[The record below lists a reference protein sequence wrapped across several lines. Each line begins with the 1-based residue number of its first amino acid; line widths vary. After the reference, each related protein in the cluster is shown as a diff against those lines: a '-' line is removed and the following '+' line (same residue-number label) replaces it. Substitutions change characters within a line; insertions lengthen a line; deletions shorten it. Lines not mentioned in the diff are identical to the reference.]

1 MPPSYRRPPP
11 GAGTVPAF
19 RFRPTNTPRT
29 PRPLPD
35 PNLTPDVLVIGGGPG
50 GYVASIRAAQ
60 LGLSV
65 VCVELDKTLGGTCV
79 NVGCIPSK
87 ALLGSTEHFE
97 FARLHA
103 AEHGIEFQGLS
114 FDLARMMK
122 RKDDVVAANTKGVEF
137 LFKKNK
143 IHWAKGFGTLKAG
156 NVVDVRSFDGTTT
169 TYRPKNVIIATG
181 SVPME
186 LPYLPFDEERIL
198 SNVGALRI
206 PEVPKHLIVIGGG
219 VIGLELG
226 SVWRRLGSMVT
237 VLEFAPTILPGCDA
251 DITKEATRVF
261 AKQGLELHTG
271 TKVTGGHRDGARVVI
286 GTEQNGAA
294 RTFGADY
301 VLVAIGRRPAL
312 TGIDPQTLGLKL
324 GARGEIVVDDQLRTN
339 LPNVYAIGDAVGG
352 KLLAHKAEEEGVI
365 AAEVIAG
372 QKAHMHYKNMPGV
385 VYTWPEVAMCG
396 LTEAEVKASGVKYK
410 VGKYPFSA
418 NGRARTMGQTD
429 GFVKFV
435 TDARTDEV
443 LGCHMIGPNVSELL
457 SEVVLAME
465 YRGTADDIG
474 ATVHSHPTLSETVK
488 EAALGALGRAL
499 HL

>member
-1 MPPSYRRPPP
+1 MP
-11 GAGTVPAF
+11 
-19 RFRPTNTPRT
+19 
-29 PRPLPD
+29 D
-35 PNLTPDVLVIGGGPG
+35 QNLTPDLVVIGGGPG

-87 ALLGSTEHFE
+87 ALLGSSEHFE
-97 FARLHA
+97 FARMHA
-103 AEHGIEFQGLS
+103 AEHGIDFTGLS
-114 FDLARMMK
+114 FDLPRMMK
-122 RKDDVVAANTKGVEF
+122 RKDDVVAQNTKGVEF

-143 IHWAKGFGTLKAG
+143 VTWAKGFGTLKPG
-156 NVVDVRSFDGTTT
+156 NVVEVGAMDGTVT
-169 TYRPKNVIIATG
+169 TYRPRHVILATG

-186 LPYLPFDEERIL
+186 LPFLPFDEERVL
-198 SNVGALRI
+198 SNIGALRI

-226 SVWRRLGSMVT
+226 SVWRRLGAMVT
-237 VLEFAPTILPGCDA
+237 VIEYAPTILPGNDA
-251 DITKEATRVF
+251 DIIKEATRIF
-261 AKQGLELHTG
+261 TKQGLEMHTG
-271 TKVTGGHRDGARVVI
+271 TKVTGGHREGSRVVV
-286 GTEQNGAA
+286 GTEKDGTA

-301 VLVAIGRRPAL
+301 VLVSIGRRPAL
-312 TGIDPQTLGLKL
+312 TGINAQLLGLAL
-324 GARGEIVVDDQLRTN
+324 GSRGEILVDDHMRTN

-372 QKAHMHYKNMPGV
+372 KKVHMHYHNMPGV
-385 VYTWPEVAMCG
+385 VYTWPEIATCG
-396 LTEAEVKASGVKYK
+396 LTEAEVKASGRQYK
-410 VGKYPFSA
+410 VGKFPFSA
-418 NGRARTMGQTD
+418 NGRARTMGETD

-435 TDARTDEV
+435 TYARTDEI
-443 LGCHMIGPNVSELL
+443 LGCHMIGPNVSDLL
-457 SEVVLAME
+457 TEVVLAME
-465 YRGTADDIG
+465 YRGTSDDIG

-499 HL
+499 HF